1 MIPKEA
7 RKYLSAI
14 GTKGGSAKSKAK
26 AAAARRNG
34 RKGGR
39 PRKDRS
45 K

>member
-7 RKYLSAI
+7 RKYLAAI
-14 GTKGGSAKSKAK
+14 GKKGGSATSKAK
-26 AAAARRNG
+26 VAAARKNG

-39 PRKDRS
+39 PRKGT